1 MHTDSGKPRAGT
13 LDPRRLERVLTLID
27 ARLADSIS
35 LGDLAAE
42 ACLSMYHFA
51 RLFHRATG
59 APPHRYVTER
69 RIQAAQALLASRQAS
84 LADIAF
90 GTGFSSQSSFHRVFR
105 RTTGLTPGQYR
116 DLHGWT

>member
-1 MHTDSGKPRAGT
+1 MNTDRNPRPGS
-13 LDPRRLERVLTLID
+13 LDPHRLERVMALID

-59 APPHRYVTER
+59 TPPHRYLIER
-69 RIQAAQALLASRQAS
+69 RVQAAQEMLSVRHAS

-90 GTGFSSQSSFHRVFR
+90 GTGFSSQANFSRVFR
-105 RTTGLTPGQYR
+105 KITGLTPGQYR
-116 DLHGWT
+116 DLHSWA